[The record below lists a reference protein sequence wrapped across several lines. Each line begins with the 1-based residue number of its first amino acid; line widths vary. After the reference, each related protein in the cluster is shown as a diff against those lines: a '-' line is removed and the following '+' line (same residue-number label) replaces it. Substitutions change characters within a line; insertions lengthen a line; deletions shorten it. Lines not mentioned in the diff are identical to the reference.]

1 MFSMGWFGNVKQ
13 TGQRYGRFFAMG
25 FMLTL
30 LLLLLSPS
38 HTQAAAGRPGLHR
51 STNGPEGIL
60 LSPMWG
66 PSIRQWSTYI
76 GVLARAHGL
85 DPDFIAAVV
94 QEESNGRLD
103 GISSMGAVGL
113 MGVMPQGPGLE
124 WRPTTEE
131 LMNPSVNL
139 RWGVAILAEVVR
151 QAGGDLASALAA
163 YSGGWAYASSNV
175 PQAYAVTVLDNY
187 ARAVLIRSRIS
198 PDIAAQ
204 WTIAVE
210 INKGYVPNE
219 PLLVLGTQ
227 PISGL
232 YTYARHRVYDYVD
245 DFGRSFYIDGYAV
258 PVALV
263 VPASPDPSS
272 TNFGRS
278 DEIELHLQ
286 ARLNGNGVKIDTSN
300 PRIIL
305 ACLPSLSRLRGI
317 ASTRWFAPS
326 GCPSWHR

>member
-1 MFSMGWFGNVKQ
+1 MILRGWLGKEKQ
-13 TGQRYGRFFAMG
+13 IWRRYGHFLTVG
-25 FMLTL
+25 FL
-30 LLLLLSPS
+30 LVAVLMLLSPNQ
-38 HTQAAAGRPGLHR
+38 TNAADRQGLHR
-51 STNGPEGIL
+51 SDIGPETLL

-66 PSIRQWSTYI
+66 PAIRQWSTYI
-76 GVLARAHGL
+76 GVLARTHGL

-103 GISSMGAVGL
+103 GVSSVGAVGL

-124 WRPTTEE
+124 WRPTTDE
-131 LMNPSVNL
+131 LLNPSINL

-163 YSGGWAYASSNV
+163 YSGGWERVGSSV
-175 PQAYAVTVLDNY
+175 PQAYATNVLDNY
-187 ARAVLIRSRIS
+187 ARAVLIREGIS
-198 PDIAAQ
+198 PETAPL

-219 PLLVLGTQ
+219 PLLILGEQ
-227 PISGL
+227 PVSGL
-232 YTYARHRVYDYVD
+232 YTYARHRVYDYID
-245 DFGRSFYIDGYAV
+245 DFGRSFFIEGYVV

-263 VPASPDPSS
+263 VPADPDPHNMSIGS
-272 TNFGRS
+272 G
-278 DEIELHLQ
+278 DEIDLHLQ
-286 ARLNGNGVKIDTSN
+286 ARLSDDRLKIDTSN

>member
-1 MFSMGWFGNVKQ
+1 MHLNSWWGQIKQ
-13 TGQRYGRFFAMG
+13 TRRRYGRLLVVCLLLAG
-25 FMLTL
+25 TL
-30 LLLLLSPS
+30 LLMAPGK
-38 HTQAAAGRPGLHR
+38 TIAAERHGLHR
-51 STNGPEGIL
+51 SDSGPEAFL

-66 PSIRQWSTYI
+66 PAIRQWSTYI
-76 GVLARAHGL
+76 GVLAETHGL
-85 DPDFIAAVV
+85 DPDFIAAVMM
-94 QEESNGRLD
+94 EESNGRID
-103 GISSMGAVGL
+103 GVSSVGAVGL

-131 LMNPSVNL
+131 LMNPAVNL

-163 YSGGWAYASSNV
+163 YSGGWE
-175 PQAYAVTVLDNY
+175 Y
-187 ARAVLIRSRIS
+187 ARAVLIREGIS

-210 INKGYVPNE
+210 IEKGYVPNE
-219 PLLVLGTQ
+219 SFLVLGQQ
-227 PISGL
+227 PVSGI
-232 YTYARHRVYDYVD
+232 YTYAKHRVYDYVD
-245 DFGRSFYIDGYAV
+245 DFGRSYFINGYVV
-258 PVALV
+258 PVALLI
-263 VPASPDPSS
+263 PGDPDPNSM
-272 TNFGRS
+272 TFGHG
-278 DEIELHLQ
+278 DELDLYLQ
-286 ARLNGNGVKIDTSN
+286 ARLSADGVKIDTSN

>member
-1 MFSMGWFGNVKQ
+1 MFSQGWFGNIKQ
-13 TGQRYGRFFAMG
+13 NGQRYGRFLTVG
-25 FMLTL
+25 LMLAL
-30 LLLLLSPS
+30 VLMLLSPT
-38 HTQAAAGRPGLHR
+38 HTEAAGGPGLHR
-51 STNGPEGIL
+51 STSGPEAVL

-66 PSIRQWSTYI
+66 PTIRQWSTYI
-76 GVLARAHGL
+76 GVLARTHGL

-163 YSGGWAYASSNV
+163 YSGGWENANGLV
-175 PQAYAVTVLDNY
+175 PQAYAEAVLDNY
-187 ARAVLIRSRIS
+187 ARAVLIRGGIS
-198 PDIAAQ
+198 PEIAAQ

-219 PLLVLGTQ
+219 ALLVLGSQ

-245 DFGRSFYIDGYAV
+245 EFGRSFYIDGYAV

-272 TNFGRS
+272 ANFGRG

-286 ARLNGNGVKIDTSN
+286 ARLNGTGVKIDTSN

>member
-1 MFSMGWFGNVKQ
+1 MILRRWLGKSKQ
-13 TGQRYGRFFAMG
+13 NWQRYGRF
-25 FMLTL
+25 LTVGL
-30 LLLLLSPS
+30 LLAAVVMLLSPS
-38 HTQAAAGRPGLHR
+38 QTHAARRQGLHR
-51 STNGPEGIL
+51 TGNSPEASL

-66 PSIRQWSTYI
+66 PTIRQWSTYI
-76 GVLARAHGL
+76 GVLAKRHGL
-85 DPDFIAAVV
+85 DPDLIAAVV
-94 QEESNGRLD
+94 QEESNGRMD
-103 GISSMGAVGL
+103 GVSAAGAVGL

-124 WRPTTEE
+124 WRPTSEQ

-163 YSGGWAYASSNV
+163 YSGGWEYVNSNV
-175 PQAYAVTVLDNY
+175 PQAYATNVLDNY
-187 ARAVLIRSRIS
+187 ARAVLVRENIS
-198 PDIAAQ
+198 PDIAVQ

-210 INKGYVPNE
+210 INKGYVPNSS
-219 PLLVLGTQ
+219 LLVLGKQ
-227 PISGL
+227 PVSGL

-245 DFGRSFYIDGYAV
+245 DFGRSFFIEGYVV

-263 VPASPDPSS
+263 VPADSDPANM
-272 TNFGRS
+272 TFGRG
-278 DEIELHLQ
+278 DEVDLHLQ
-286 ARLNGNGVKIDTSN
+286 ARLSEDGVKIDTSN

>member
-1 MFSMGWFGNVKQ
+1 MIFLDGLGILNQKWQ
-13 TGQRYGRFFAMG
+13 QYGRFAAVG
-25 FMLTL
+25 LVLAVLLMLLNPSQTKAGGESG
-30 LLLLLSPS
+30 LS
-38 HTQAAAGRPGLHR
+38 R
-51 STNGPEGIL
+51 SESGPETAL

-66 PSIRQWSTYI
+66 PTIRQWSTYI
-76 GVLARAHGL
+76 GVLAKTHGL

-94 QEESNGRLD
+94 KEESNGRLD
-103 GISSMGAVGL
+103 GVSSVGAVGL

-131 LMNPSVNL
+131 LLNPAVNL

-151 QAGGDLASALAA
+151 QAGGDLAAALAA
-163 YSGGWAYASSNV
+163 YSGGWGHVASSV
-175 PQAYAVTVLDNY
+175 PQAYAANVLDNY
-187 ARAVLIRSRIS
+187 ARAVLIRNGLPIDS
-198 PDIAAQ
+198 ATH

-210 INKGYVPNE
+210 IDKGYVPNE
-219 PLLVLGTQ
+219 PLLVLGSQ
-227 PISGL
+227 PVSGL
-232 YTYARHRVYDYVD
+232 YTYAKHRVYDYVD
-245 DFGRSFYIDGYAV
+245 DFGRSYFIDGYVV

-263 VPASPDPSS
+263 VPADPDPNRL
-272 TNFGRS
+272 TFGRG
-278 DEIELHLQ
+278 DEVDLFLQ
-286 ARLNGNGVKIDTSN
+286 ARLSDTVKIDTSN

>member
-1 MFSMGWFGNVKQ
+1 MILRPWLGKEKQ
-13 TGQRYGRFFAMG
+13 VWRRYGRFLVVG
-25 FMLTL
+25 FVLAAVLM
-30 LLLLLSPS
+30 LLSPN
-38 HTQAAAGRPGLHR
+38 HTNAADRKGLHR
-51 STNGPEGIL
+51 TDSGPEAFQ

-66 PSIRQWSTYI
+66 PTIRQRSTYI
-76 GVLARAHGL
+76 GVLAENHGL
-85 DPDFIAAVV
+85 DPDFIASVV

-103 GISSMGAVGL
+103 GVSPVGAVGL

-131 LMNPSVNL
+131 LLKPSVNL

-163 YSGGWAYASSNV
+163 YSGGWDRVGSNV
-175 PQAYAVTVLDNY
+175 PRAYANNVLDNY
-187 ARAVLIRSRIS
+187 ARAVLIREGIS
-198 PDIAAQ
+198 PEVAAQ

-219 PLLVLGTQ
+219 SLLILGEQ
-227 PISGL
+227 PVSGL

-245 DFGRSFYIDGYAV
+245 DYGRSYFIDGYVV
-258 PVALV
+258 PVALL
-263 VPASPDPSS
+263 VPAYPDPNNI
-272 TNFGRS
+272 TFGS
-278 DEIELHLQ
+278 GDEIDLHLQ
-286 ARLNGNGVKIDTSN
+286 ARLSDDSVKFDTSN

>member
-1 MFSMGWFGNVKQ
+1 
-13 TGQRYGRFFAMG
+13 
-25 FMLTL
+25 
-30 LLLLLSPS
+30 
-38 HTQAAAGRPGLHR
+38 
-51 STNGPEGIL
+51 
-60 LSPMWG
+60 
-66 PSIRQWSTYI
+66 IRQWSTYI
-76 GVLARAHGL
+76 GILADTHGL

-94 QEESNGRLD
+94 EEESNGRLD
-103 GISSMGAVGL
+103 GVSSVGAVGL

-131 LMNPSVNL
+131 LMIPSVNL

-163 YSGGWAYASSNV
+163 YSGGWEYVGSSV
-175 PQAYAVTVLDNY
+175 PQAYASNVLDNY
-187 ARAVLIRSRIS
+187 ARAVLIREGIS

-204 WTIAVE
+204 WTIAIE

-219 PLLVLGTQ
+219 PFLVLGQQ
-227 PISGL
+227 PVSGL
-232 YTYARHRVYDYVD
+232 YTYAKHRVYDYVD
-245 DFGRSFYIDGYAV
+245 DFGRSYFINGYVV

-263 VPASPDPSS
+263 VPADPDPHIM
-272 TNFGRS
+272 TFGS
-278 DEIELHLQ
+278 GDEIDLHLQ
-286 ARLNGNGVKIDTSN
+286 ARLGQDSVKIDNSN

>member
-1 MFSMGWFGNVKQ
+1 MKQ
-13 TGQRYGRFFAMG
+13 VRQRYGRFFVVG
-25 FMLTL
+25 LLLTCL
-30 LLLLLSPS
+30 LLLLNPS
-38 HTQAAAGRPGLHR
+38 ETSAALRQGLHR
-51 STNGPEGIL
+51 SENSPEATL
-60 LSPMWG
+60 LSPMWS
-66 PSIRQWSTYI
+66 PIIRQWSTHI
-76 GVLARAHGL
+76 GVLANEHGL
-85 DPDFIAAVV
+85 DPDFIAAVIK
-94 QEESNGRLD
+94 EESNGIVD
-103 GISSMGAVGL
+103 GISSVGAVGL

-131 LMNPSVNL
+131 LMIPAVNL

-163 YSGGWAYASSNV
+163 YSGGWEYAGSTVPRAYAAS
-175 PQAYAVTVLDNY
+175 VLDNY
-187 ARAVLIRSRIS
+187 ARAVLIRQGLS
-198 PDIAAQ
+198 PDIASQ

-210 INKGYVPNE
+210 LNRGYVPHNSF
-219 PLLVLGTQ
+219 LILGEQ

-232 YTYARHRVYDYVD
+232 YTYAPHRVFDYVD
-245 DFGRSFYIDGYAV
+245 NFGHSYYINGYAV

-263 VPASPDPSS
+263 APAYTDPGTAVS
-272 TNFGRS
+272 GWE
-278 DEIELHLQ
+278 DEIDIHLQ
-286 ARLNGNGVKIDTSN
+286 ARLSGDDVKIDTSN

>member
-1 MFSMGWFGNVKQ
+1 MIFWGRLRKDKQ
-13 TGQRYGRFFAMG
+13 TWRRYGRFLAVG
-25 FMLTL
+25 FMLMAVL
-30 LLLLLSPS
+30 MLLSP
-38 HTQAAAGRPGLHR
+38 TRTKAAERQGLNR
-51 STNGPEGIL
+51 SESGPESFL

-66 PSIRQWSTYI
+66 PTIRQWSTYI
-76 GVLARAHGL
+76 GVLAKTHGL

-94 QEESNGRLD
+94 QEESD
-103 GISSMGAVGL
+103 GQRDGVSSVGAVGL

-124 WRPTTEE
+124 WRPTTEQ
-131 LMNPSVNL
+131 LLTPSTNM
-139 RWGVAILAEVVR
+139 RWGVSILAEVVR

-163 YSGGWAYASSNV
+163 YSGGWERAGSAV
-175 PQAYAVTVLDNY
+175 PQAYAANVLNNY
-187 ARAVLIRSRIS
+187 ARAVLIREGIS
-198 PDIAAQ
+198 PDTAAQ

-219 PLLVLGTQ
+219 SFLVLGPQ
-227 PISGL
+227 PVSGI
-232 YTYARHRVYDYVD
+232 YTYAKHRVYDYVD
-245 DFGRSFYIDGYAV
+245 DFGHSYFIDGYVV

-263 VPASPDPSS
+263 VPGDPDPNRM
-272 TNFGRS
+272 TFGRG
-278 DEIELHLQ
+278 DEVDLHLQ
-286 ARLNGNGVKIDTSN
+286 ARLSEDGIKIDTSN

>member
-1 MFSMGWFGNVKQ
+1 MFSAGWFSNLKQ
-13 TGQRYGRFFAMG
+13 NGQRYGRFLTVG
-25 FMLTL
+25 FMLAL
-30 LLLLLSPS
+30 VLMLLSPP
-38 HTQAAAGRPGLHR
+38 HTQAADPPGLHR
-51 STNGPEGIL
+51 STSTPEGVL

-66 PSIRQWSTYI
+66 PAIRQWSTYI
-76 GVLARAHGL
+76 GVLARTHGL
-85 DPDFIAAVV
+85 DPDLIAAVV

-103 GISSMGAVGL
+103 GVSSMGAVGL

-163 YSGGWAYASSNV
+163 YSGGWEYAGSLV
-175 PQAYAVTVLDNY
+175 PQAYAEAVLDNY
-187 ARAVLIRSRIS
+187 ARAVLIRSGIS

-210 INKGYVPNE
+210 INKGYVPTE
-219 PLLVLGTQ
+219 PLLVLGSQ
-227 PISGL
+227 PVSGL
-232 YTYARHRVYDYVD
+232 YTYAQHRVYDYVD
-245 DFGRSFYIDGYAV
+245 EFGRSFYIDGYAV

-263 VPASPDPSS
+263 VPGSPDPSS
-272 TNFGRS
+272 TNFGRG

-286 ARLNGNGVKIDTSN
+286 ARLNGDNVKIDTSN

-326 GCPSWHR
+326 SCPSWHR

>member
-1 MFSMGWFGNVKQ
+1 MISWGWLDEEKQ
-13 TGQRYGRFFAMG
+13 TWRRYGRFLAVG
-25 FMLTL
+25 FMLAAVL
-30 LLLLLSPS
+30 LLLNPNQ
-38 HTQAAAGRPGLHR
+38 TKAAERQGLHR
-51 STNGPEGIL
+51 SDTGPETFL

-66 PSIRQWSTYI
+66 PTIRQWSTYI
-76 GVLARAHGL
+76 GVLANMHGL

-103 GISSMGAVGL
+103 GVSAVGAVGL

-124 WRPTTEE
+124 WRPTSEE

-163 YSGGWAYASSNV
+163 YSGGWERVSSNV
-175 PQAYAVTVLDNY
+175 PQAYATTVLDNY
-187 ARAVLIRSRIS
+187 ARAVLIREGFS
-198 PDIAAQ
+198 PEIASQ

-210 INKGYVPNE
+210 ITKGYVPNE
-219 PLLVLGTQ
+219 TLLVLGEQ
-227 PISGL
+227 PVSGL
-232 YTYARHRVYDYVD
+232 YTYAKHRVYDYVD
-245 DFGRSFYIDGYAV
+245 DFGRSYFIDGYVV
-258 PVALV
+258 PVALL
-263 VPASPDPSS
+263 VPADPDPNNI
-272 TNFGRS
+272 TFGS
-278 DEIELHLQ
+278 GDTIELHLQ
-286 ARLNGNGVKIDTSN
+286 ARLSNDGVKIDTSN

>member
-1 MFSMGWFGNVKQ
+1 MFFMVWLGKVKH
-13 TGQRYGRFFAMG
+13 GCQRYGRFVAVSLALG
-25 FMLTL
+25 LVL
-30 LLLLLSPS
+30 VLLSPTQLDASGRQGLRRS
-38 HTQAAAGRPGLHR
+38 HSRAETFV
-51 STNGPEGIL
+51 

-66 PSIRQWSTYI
+66 PTIRQWSTYI
-76 GVLARAHGL
+76 GVLAKTHGL
-85 DPDFIAAVV
+85 DPDFIAAVI

-103 GISSMGAVGL
+103 GVSAAGAVGL

-131 LMNPSVNL
+131 LLNPAVNL
-139 RWGVAILAEVVR
+139 RWGVAILAEIVR

-163 YSGGWAYASSNV
+163 YSGGWEYASSNV
-175 PQAYAVTVLDNY
+175 PQAYAATVLDNY
-187 ARAVLIRSRIS
+187 ARAVLIRTGVS
-198 PDIAAQ
+198 PDIATQ

-219 PLLVLGTQ
+219 RLLVLGAQ

-232 YTYARHRVYDYVD
+232 HTYAPHRVYDYID
-245 DFGRSFYIDGYAV
+245 DFGRSYFIDGYAV

-263 VPASPDPSS
+263 VPAAPNANN
-272 TNFGRS
+272 TTFGG
-278 DEIELHLQ
+278 DEIDPHLQ
-286 ARLNGNGVKIDTSN
+286 ARLSGNDVKMNSSN

>member
-1 MFSMGWFGNVKQ
+1 MFTNFQ
-13 TGQRYGRFFAMG
+13 QLRQRYGRFFIVG
-25 FMLTL
+25 L
-30 LLLLLSPS
+30 LLTGLLWALNPVE
-38 HTQAAAGRPGLHR
+38 TRAATRQGLHR
-51 STNGPEGIL
+51 SESRPEATL

-66 PSIRQWSTYI
+66 PTITQWSTYI
-76 GVLARAHGL
+76 GVLADMYGL

-94 QEESNGRLD
+94 NEESNGSTD
-103 GISSMGAVGL
+103 GVSYMGAVGL

-131 LMNPSVNL
+131 LMIPSVNL
-139 RWGVAILAEVVR
+139 RWGVSILAEVVR

-163 YSGGWAYASSNV
+163 YSGGWENAGSTV
-175 PQAYAVTVLDNY
+175 PQAYASRVLNNY
-187 ARAVLIRSRIS
+187 AQAVLIRQGLS
-198 PDIAAQ
+198 PEIATQ

-210 INKGYVPNE
+210 IDKGYVPHE
-219 PLLVLGTQ
+219 SFLVLGEQ
-227 PISGL
+227 PVSGL
-232 YTYARHRVYDYVD
+232 YTYAPHRVYDYVD
-245 DFGRSFYIDGYAV
+245 DYGRSYFINGYAV

-263 VPASPDPSS
+263 IPTYPET
-272 TNFGRS
+272 TNLTPGRGN
-278 DEIELHLQ
+278 EIDLHLQ
-286 ARLNGNGVKIDTSN
+286 ARISDDGVKIDTSN

>member
-1 MFSMGWFGNVKQ
+1 MW
-13 TGQRYGRFFAMG
+13 QRYGRFLMVG
-25 FMLTL
+25 VL
-30 LLLLLSPS
+30 LAAILMLLSPAQ
-38 HTQAAAGRPGLHR
+38 TNAADRQGLHR
-51 STNGPEGIL
+51 SDSGPETFL

-66 PSIRQWSTYI
+66 PTIRQWSTYI
-76 GVLARAHGL
+76 GILADTHGL

-94 QEESNGRLD
+94 EEESNGRLD
-103 GISSMGAVGL
+103 GVSSVGAVGL

-131 LMNPSVNL
+131 LMIPSVNL

-163 YSGGWAYASSNV
+163 YSGGWEYVGSSV
-175 PQAYAVTVLDNY
+175 PQAYASNVLDNY
-187 ARAVLIRSRIS
+187 ARAVLIREGIS

-204 WTIAVE
+204 WTIAIE

-219 PLLVLGTQ
+219 PFLVLGQQ
-227 PISGL
+227 PVSGL
-232 YTYARHRVYDYVD
+232 YTYAKHRVYDYVD
-245 DFGRSFYIDGYAV
+245 DFGRSYFINGYVV

-263 VPASPDPSS
+263 VPADPDPHIM
-272 TNFGRS
+272 TFGS
-278 DEIELHLQ
+278 GDEIDLHLQ
-286 ARLNGNGVKIDTSN
+286 ARLGQDSVKIDNSN

>member
-1 MFSMGWFGNVKQ
+1 MMFSDWHRLKQGWQ
-13 TGQRYGRFFAMG
+13 QYGRFLAVG
-25 FMLTL
+25 IMLAAILML
-30 LLLLLSPS
+30 LTPS
-38 HTQAAAGRPGLHR
+38 ATIAGGKQGLRR
-51 STNGPEGIL
+51 SESGPESVL

-66 PSIRQWSTYI
+66 PTIHQWSTYI
-76 GVLARAHGL
+76 GVLAKTHGL

-94 QEESNGRLD
+94 KEESNGRLD
-103 GISSMGAVGL
+103 GISSVGAVGL

-124 WRPTTEE
+124 WRPTTED
-131 LMNPSVNL
+131 LLIPAVNL

-163 YSGGWAYASSNV
+163 YSGGWDFAGSNV
-175 PQAYAVTVLDNY
+175 PQAYAANVLDNY
-187 ARAVLIRSRIS
+187 ARAVLVRNGLS
-198 PDIAAQ
+198 PDKATQ

-210 INKGYVPNE
+210 IDKGYVPNE
-219 PLLVLGTQ
+219 SLLVLGPQ

-232 YTYARHRVYDYVD
+232 YTYAKHRVYDYVD
-245 DFGRSFYIDGYAV
+245 DFGRSYFIDGYVV

-263 VPASPDPSS
+263 VPADPDPNSM
-272 TNFGRS
+272 TFGRG
-278 DEIELHLQ
+278 DEVDLFLQ
-286 ARLNGNGVKIDTSN
+286 ARLSDTVKIDTSN